1 MDERHPETPWRQG
14 YVLTAVSAQQLGLM
28 HPDGEA
34 DDPIV
39 LVVSHDC
46 DLAASIQME
55 PDCEVILGRH
65 IEAPDGAYTNAK
77 SPRKLHLSFSGG
89 EVRVIAEF
97 IATDKRKINK
107 ASITQH
113 TPSTNVRLTR
123 DEFTVLQSWLAARY
137 RRPSFPD
144 DFEARFKKKRTDK
157 KLADIVSKSGNHLL
171 AVLFDVDS
179 GLEVARHAVDDS
191 YSLSIYLVFKV
202 TEDPSGAEIAAKE
215 TAKAITT
222 IITNAFLQ
230 NGKWEGIELL
240 ECEAVAESVMSLYE
254 GRMYK
259 QWQFDYL
266 SLRSSPQG
274 DTLESTTDRTN

>member
-1 MDERHPETPWRQG
+1 MDERQPETPWRQG
-14 YVLTAVSAQQLGLM
+14 HVLTAVSAQKLGLI

-46 DLAASIQME
+46 DLAAPSQME

-77 SPRKLHLSFSGG
+77 SPRKLHLTFSAGT
-89 EVRVIAEF
+89 VRVIAEF
-97 IATDKRKINK
+97 IATDKRKITK
-107 ASITQH
+107 DAISQDA
-113 TPSTNVRLTR
+113 PSTNVRLTR
-123 DEFTVLQSWLAARY
+123 DEFTILQSWLAARY

-157 KLADIVSKSGNHLL
+157 KLADIVAKSGNHLL
-171 AVLFDVDS
+171 AVFFDVDS
-179 GLEVARHAVDDS
+179 GLDVVRQAVDDA
-191 YSLSIYLVFKV
+191 YSLGIYLVFKV
-202 TEDPSGAEIAAKE
+202 TDDPSVAEIAAKD
-215 TAKAITT
+215 TAKAITSL
-222 IITNAFLQ
+222 ITNTFLN

-240 ECEAVAESVMSLYE
+240 ECDAIAESVMSLYE

-266 SLRSSPQG
+266 SLRTNPQG
-274 DTLESTTDRTN
+274 DTLEPADKGD